1 MKGGLPPKAEI
12 PLPNPPR
19 GFKKLLGVA
28 RFPELG
34 GLSRGRLINRAEG
47 LRMTTPASPQQQI
60 TGLLR
65 EWRSGEP
72 GALEKLMPLIQPELQ
87 RLAHHYMSRERPGHT
102 LQTTALLDDAYLHLA
117 DKDHPQ
123 WQNRAHFFAAAAQS
137 MRRIMVDH
145 ARQRQALKRG
155 GGAVRVTLDEAAAVT
170 ETRADELLALDEAL
184 EKLATFDHRKAQVV
198 ELRYFGGLTMEE
210 IAEVLK
216 IHVNTVTRDW
226 TAARAWL
233 LAALSGEEVDAI

>member
-1 MKGGLPPKAEI
+1 M
-12 PLPNPPR
+12 
-19 GFKKLLGVA
+19 
-28 RFPELG
+28 
-34 GLSRGRLINRAEG
+34 
-47 LRMTTPASPQQQI
+47 TPAPPQQQV
-60 TGLLR
+60 TQLLC
-65 EWRSGEP
+65 EWRGGDPS
-72 GALEKLMPLIQPELQ
+72 ALEKLIPLVQPELQ

-102 LQTTALLDDAYLHLA
+102 LQTTALIDDAYLRLA
-117 DKDHPQ
+117 DNTHPQ
-123 WQNRAHFFAAAAQS
+123 WQNRAHFFAAAAQL

-155 GGAVRVTLDEAAAVT
+155 GGAIRVTLDEAAAVT
-170 ETRADELLALDEAL
+170 QTRAGELLALDEAL

-216 IHVNTVTRDW
+216 IHVNTVMRDW

-233 LAALSGEEVDAI
+233 LAALSEEGMDAI